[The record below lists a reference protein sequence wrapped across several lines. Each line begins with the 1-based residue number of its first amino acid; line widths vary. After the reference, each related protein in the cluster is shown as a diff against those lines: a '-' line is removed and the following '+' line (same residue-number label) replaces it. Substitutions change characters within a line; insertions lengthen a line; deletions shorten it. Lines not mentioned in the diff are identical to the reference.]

1 MRGKYSYIDV
11 DALNNSSSSLTEK
24 NFSEYESRIK
34 NRIDVLRKQGYS
46 EDDIL
51 LILIDERCNSKSNDN
66 EKSDSKRF
74 TYTYDFNKR

>member
-1 MRGKYSYIDV
+1 MRGKYSYIDA
-11 DALNNSSSSLTEK
+11 DALNSSSSSLTEK

-51 LILIDERCNSKSNDN
+51 LILIDERCNPKSNDN